1 MQQIQCPNRQKMCG
15 GCDDISTPYQQQL
28 QKKTQQIEQLFAHIC
43 PVKDI
48 DFAPEHLYYRH
59 KVTATFAKRGKQ
71 VILGIY
77 QKNSHRVVP
86 STDCILQSKRANQ
99 VLAAILQVVNANHF
113 TPYDEDR
120 GTGLLRHVVVR
131 VSADTQDVMVT
142 VVTASPAF
150 PGSKNF
156 VRQLV
161 QLCPFV
167 KTVVQNINTSHT
179 TMVLGKGEKVLYG
192 SGHLLDKL
200 LGHTF
205 SISSQSFY
213 QVNPAATQILYRHAL
228 NMANIGQR
236 TTFLDAYCGTG
247 TIGIC
252 AAAAGGQG
260 TGVELNPRA
269 VADAVQNAKRN
280 HIHNM
285 RFVCMDAGKY
295 LSQLRTPVNVLFVDP
310 PRSGCSTEFINSVGR
325 AKPSRIVYISCNPET
340 QVRDIKQL
348 LKKDTAPSTAS
359 RWTCFP
365 TPTMW
370 RRLFCYLGNPRARLS
385 SP

>member
-1 MQQIQCPNRQKMCG
+1 
-15 GCDDISTPYQQQL
+15 
-28 QKKTQQIEQLFAHIC
+28 
-43 PVKDI
+43 
-48 DFAPEHLYYRH
+48 
-59 KVTATFAKRGKQ
+59 
-71 VILGIY
+71 
-77 QKNSHRVVP
+77 
-86 STDCILQSKRANQ
+86 
-99 VLAAILQVVNANHF
+99 
-113 TPYDEDR
+113 
-120 GTGLLRHVVVR
+120 
-131 VSADTQDVMVT
+131 MVT
-142 VVTASPAF
+142 VVTSSPVF

-192 SGHLLDKL
+192 NGHLLDKL
-200 LGHTF
+200 WGHTF

-213 QVNPAATQILYRHAL
+213 QVNPAATQILYQHAL
-228 NMANIGQR
+228 NMANIGQH

-269 VADAVQNAKRN
+269 VADAVQNAKCN

-310 PRSGCSTEFINSVGR
+310 PHSGCSAEFINSVGR

-348 LKKDTAPSTAS
+348 LKKGYCAQYCQPVDMFPHTDHVETVCLMS
-359 RWTCFP
+359 RVE
-365 TPTMW
+365 
-370 RRLFCYLGNPRARLS
+370 GK
-385 SP
+385 

>member
-1 MQQIQCPNRQKMCG
+1 
-15 GCDDISTPYQQQL
+15 
-28 QKKTQQIEQLFAHIC
+28 
-43 PVKDI
+43 
-48 DFAPEHLYYRH
+48 
-59 KVTATFAKRGKQ
+59 
-71 VILGIY
+71 
-77 QKNSHRVVP
+77 
-86 STDCILQSKRANQ
+86 
-99 VLAAILQVVNANHF
+99 
-113 TPYDEDR
+113 
-120 GTGLLRHVVVR
+120 
-131 VSADTQDVMVT
+131 MVT
-142 VVTASPAF
+142 VVTSSPVF

-192 SGHLLDKL
+192 NGHLLDKL

-213 QVNPAATQILYRHAL
+213 QVNPAATQILYQHAL
-228 NMANIGQR
+228 NMANIGQH

-269 VADAVQNAKRN
+269 VADAVQNAKCN

-310 PRSGCSTEFINSVGR
+310 PHSGCSAEFINSVGR

-348 LKKDTAPSTAS
+348 LKKGYCAQYCQPVDMFPHTDHVETVVLLSKGEVDSKKIRVEFSLEDMDMSEFQDGATYPQIKAYVLEHSGLKVSNLYISQIKRKCGIEVGKNYNLPKSEDS
-359 RWTCFP
+359 RQPQCPPEKEKAIREAFKYFG
-365 TPTMW
+365 MI
-370 RRLFCYLGNPRARLS
+370 
-385 SP
+385 

>member
-1 MQQIQCPNRQKMCG
+1 
-15 GCDDISTPYQQQL
+15 
-28 QKKTQQIEQLFAHIC
+28 
-43 PVKDI
+43 
-48 DFAPEHLYYRH
+48 
-59 KVTATFAKRGKQ
+59 
-71 VILGIY
+71 
-77 QKNSHRVVP
+77 
-86 STDCILQSKRANQ
+86 
-99 VLAAILQVVNANHF
+99 
-113 TPYDEDR
+113 
-120 GTGLLRHVVVR
+120 
-131 VSADTQDVMVT
+131 MVT
-142 VVTASPAF
+142 VVTSSPVF

-192 SGHLLDKL
+192 NGHLLDKL

-213 QVNPAATQILYRHAL
+213 QVNPAATQILYQHAL
-228 NMANIGQR
+228 NMANIGQH

-269 VADAVQNAKRN
+269 VADAVQNAKCN

-310 PRSGCSTEFINSVGR
+310 PHSGCSAEFINSVGR

-348 LKKDTAPSTAS
+348 LKKGYCAQYCQPVDMFPHTDHVETVVLLSKGEVDSKKIRVEFSLEDMDMSEFQDGATYPQIKEYVLEHTGLKVSNLYISQIKRKCGIEVGKNYNLPKSEDS
-359 RWTCFP
+359 RQPQCPPEKEKAIREAFKYFG
-365 TPTMW
+365 MI
-370 RRLFCYLGNPRARLS
+370 
-385 SP
+385 

>member
-1 MQQIQCPNRQKMCG
+1 
-15 GCDDISTPYQQQL
+15 
-28 QKKTQQIEQLFAHIC
+28 
-43 PVKDI
+43 
-48 DFAPEHLYYRH
+48 
-59 KVTATFAKRGKQ
+59 
-71 VILGIY
+71 
-77 QKNSHRVVP
+77 
-86 STDCILQSKRANQ
+86 
-99 VLAAILQVVNANHF
+99 
-113 TPYDEDR
+113 
-120 GTGLLRHVVVR
+120 
-131 VSADTQDVMVT
+131 MVT
-142 VVTASPAF
+142 VVTSSPVF

-192 SGHLLDKL
+192 NGHLLDKL

-213 QVNPAATQILYRHAL
+213 QVNPAATQILYQHAL
-228 NMANIGQR
+228 NMANIGQH

-269 VADAVQNAKRN
+269 VADAVQNAKCN

-310 PRSGCSTEFINSVGR
+310 PHSGCSAEFINSVGR

-348 LKKDTAPSTAS
+348 LKKGYCAQYCQPVDMFPHTDHVETVVLLSHKKPDSYIHIDVEFGEGEGKIPVDKIVQRAEQYKPKERVTYKRIKEYILEKYGFKVHTAYIAEVKRSLGLPMYDAPNAVEKLKQA
-359 RWTCFP
+359 RKHP
-365 TPTMW
+365 TPEKVEAIKDA
-370 RRLFCYLGNPRARLS
+370 LHYFAVI
-385 SP
+385 